1 MLSAGPNSDDTV
13 HSPGKEEENM
23 STAVLSGREPI
34 NTRRPAGASESAR
47 KSSDLVL
54 WFDTRGY
61 TPGKDRSGLLTRA
74 LQWRYN
80 GVICYPDQYRD
91 VITSL
96 PRRVLTVLDVARPED
111 IPSNTTA
118 AEDAFGTVDVI
129 ASGNPDILAEAR
141 ARDYRTCLRMHIAD
155 RAALERCIAL
165 AAVHDYVLV
174 SFLDPTN
181 IPLELLI
188 ATLQPTATRLVKE
201 IARADDVDDAV
212 VALGVMEVGS
222 EGVSYTPA
230 SHDALSA
237 FMERIEETECRSI
250 PVDVATITRSEPLGM
265 GMRSCIDTT
274 TLMSPTEGL
283 LVGSTSSGGILCC
296 PEVFFLPY
304 MELRPFRVN
313 AGAVH
318 SYVFNVD
325 DRTDYMSELKAG
337 HALMLVD
344 KTGRTRKAYVG
355 RVKTEVRPLR
365 LIEAEFANGTRVNVI
380 LQDDWHVRVFSA
392 DGLPLNIT
400 HLKVGDR
407 VLGYVTQPGRH
418 VGIRVTEQILEK

>member
-1 MLSAGPNSDDTV
+1 MLVA
-13 HSPGKEEENM
+13 
-23 STAVLSGREPI
+23 GREPI
-34 NTRRPAGASESAR
+34 NARRPVRAPESTP
-47 KSSDLVL
+47 KSNDLVL
-54 WFDTRGY
+54 WFDTRGHV
-61 TPGKDRSGLLTRA
+61 PGRDRSGLLTRA

-80 GVICYPDQYRD
+80 GVICYPDQYRE
-91 VITSL
+91 VLASL
-96 PRRVLTVLDVARPED
+96 PRRVLTILDVARPDD
-111 IPSNTTA
+111 IPPA
-118 AEDAFGTVDVI
+118 VDGDDVFDTVDVI
-129 ASGNPDILAEAR
+129 ASAHPDVLAEAR
-141 ARDYRTCLRMHIAD
+141 ARNYRTCLRMHIAD
-155 RAALERCIAL
+155 RAALERSIAL
-165 AAVHDYVLV
+165 ATLHDFVLV

-201 IARADDVDDAV
+201 IARPDDVDDAV

-222 EGVSYTPA
+222 DGVLYTPA
-230 SHDALSA
+230 SHEALTA
-237 FMERIEETECRSI
+237 FKERIEQTECRSV
-250 PVDVATITRSEPLGM
+250 PVEVATITRSEPLGL

-274 TLMSPTEGL
+274 TLFSPTEGL
-283 LVGSTSSGGILCC
+283 LVGSTSSGGLLCC

-337 HALMLVD
+337 HSLMLVD

-400 HLKVGDR
+400 HLKPGDK
-407 VLGYVTQPGRH
+407 VLGFATEPGRH
-418 VGIRVTEQILEK
+418 VGIRVSEQILEK